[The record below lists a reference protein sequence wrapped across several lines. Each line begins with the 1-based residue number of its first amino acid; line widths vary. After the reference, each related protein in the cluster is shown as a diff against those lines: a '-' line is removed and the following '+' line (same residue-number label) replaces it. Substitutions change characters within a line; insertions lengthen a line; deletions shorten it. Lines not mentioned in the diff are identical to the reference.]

1 MVIGI
6 GTDIAHIERIKKLSP
21 EAVSRILTGPE
32 AEYCGGFQSREERIA
47 GRFAAKEAILKAL
60 GTGWGQGLGWGQ
72 IEILPDASGSPIA
85 TLTGAALERLRSLGA
100 TRCLVSISHQGEYA
114 IAFAIIE

>member
-6 GTDIAHIERIKKLSP
+6 GTDICHIERIRKLSP
-21 EAVSRILTGPE
+21 DAVARLLTPPE
-32 AEYCGGFQSREERIA
+32 AEYCSRYADREERIA

-60 GTGWGQGLGWGQ
+60 GTGWSQGLGWGQ
-72 IEILPDASGSPIA
+72 IEILPAASGAPEA
-85 TLTGAALERLRSLGA
+85 TLIGPAREKLITLGA

-114 IAFAIIE
+114 VAFAIIE

>member
-6 GTDIAHIERIKKLSP
+6 GTDICHIERIKNLAP
-21 EAVSRILTGPE
+21 EVVARILTPAE
-32 AEYCGGFQSREERIA
+32 AGYCGRYASPHERIA

-60 GTGWGQGLGWGQ
+60 GTGWSRGLGWDQ
-72 IEILPDASGSPIA
+72 IEILPDASGAPLV
-85 TLTGAALERLRSLGA
+85 TLTGASRDRLREMGA

-114 IAFAIIE
+114 VAFAVIE

>member
-1 MVIGI
+1 MVKGI
-6 GTDIAHIERIKKLSP
+6 GTDISHIERIKKLSP

-32 AEYCGGFQSREERIA
+32 AEYCNRYTAPHERIA

-72 IEILPDASGSPIA
+72 IEILPDASGAPVA
-85 TLTGAALERLRSLGA
+85 TLTGAARDKLISLGA
-100 TRCLVSISHQGEYA
+100 TRCLVSISHQGDYA
-114 IAFAIIE
+114 TAFAIIE